1 MEIIDYSKTLKQLYT
16 ATTEIQEVNVE
27 TGIFLAVEG
36 QGEPGGEVFQNRIQC
51 LYATAYTLKFTLKY
65 DGVLDFKM
73 GKLEC
78 LYLSEPAK
86 TPMKEWRWRFL
97 LRVPE
102 GLTPQHLAQAKKSLK
117 ERKGLDAAV
126 VKRIRWKEGRALQV
140 LHVGPFDQVAAT
152 YARLVAYAQQH
163 GLQTQCA
170 GHEIYLSDPRR
181 VAAEKLK
188 TIVRLPVVNA

>member
-1 MEIIDYSKTLKQLYT
+1 MEIIDYSKTLKHLYT
-16 ATTEIQEVNVE
+16 ATGKIQEINVE
-27 TGIFLAVEG
+27 SGTFLAVEG

-65 DGVLDFKM
+65 AGVLDFKV

-78 LYLSEPAK
+78 LYLSEPDK

-102 GLTPQHLAQAKKSLK
+102 GVTPRHLAQAKKSLK
-117 ERKGLDAAV
+117 ERRGLDAAV

-140 LHVGPFDQVAAT
+140 LHVGPFDQVGAT
-152 YARLVAYAQQH
+152 YGQLSAYAQQH
-163 GLQTQCA
+163 GLRTQCP
-170 GHEIYLSDPRR
+170 GHEVYLSDPRR
-181 VAAEKLK
+181 IAPEKLK
-188 TIVRLPVVNA
+188 TIVRMRVVKA